1 MERPPSHARPDRA
14 RLHLARR
21 RIRTLSITPN
31 PNPGPG
37 PGASPNPH
45 PEPEPEPE
53 SEPLTRPG
61 ASRAWT
67 SLRSS
72 TWARAA
78 CSRPL
83 PKRSLRAR
91 RHTLRPNPN
100 PDPKWGARGR
110 GGVMPRDLRAD
121 ADAVCGGTQARG
133 AARRRRGGPRHRPA
147 THGHGSAEL
156 GGADYRCKVYGGAL
170 HRAPTLHCLRRA

>member
-14 RLHLARR
+14 RRHLVRR
-21 RIRTLSITPN
+21 RTRTLSITPN
-31 PNPGPG
+31 ANPGPG
-37 PGASPNPH
+37 PGASPSPH

-53 SEPLTRPG
+53 PRTRPG

-72 TWARAA
+72 TWVRAA

-100 PDPKWGARGR
+100 ADPKWGARGR
-110 GGVMPRDLRAD
+110 GGVMPRDRRAG
-121 ADAVCGGTQARG
+121 ADAVCGGG
-133 AARRRRGGPRHRPA
+133 RRRGARRG
-147 THGHGSAEL
+147 
-156 GGADYRCKVYGGAL
+156 GGAAALATVPQRTGVPSSEEPTSGVRCTAARFTE
-170 HRAPTLHCLRRA
+170 HLRYTV